1 MVLGITGKYCAGKSA
16 VSEVLSAWGWHIIDV
31 DRLGHHALIEKRDE
45 VLQRFG
51 RELDDGAGGI
61 DRKRLGAIVFRNRT
75 ALRYLERIVHP
86 SMVAMVDSRLA
97 ELGVSG
103 APGGAGGAGS
113 DAPGGAGAAGS
124 DQTAADSA
132 PGAPGAPAEP
142 GAPAGGGAPGAPA
155 GGDPP
160 EPDSTADHAA
170 AGVDAAGA
178 PAGPRVAINAALLY
192 PMGLAERCDRVAWVH
207 AGFFARF
214 RRARR
219 RDGIG
224 LLEMLRREHA
234 QKRIRP
240 QFYRVDVDIVT
251 VTNTGERATLE
262 RRLHEIIAG

>member
-16 VSEVLSAWGWHIIDV
+16 VSEVFAAWGWHIIDV

-75 ALRYLERIVHP
+75 ALRYLESIVHP
-86 SMVAMVDSRLA
+86 SMVAMVDHELA
-97 ELGVSG
+97 EIGTVTE
-103 APGGAGGAGS
+103 AVE
-113 DAPGGAGAAGS
+113 
-124 DQTAADSA
+124 ADR
-132 PGAPGAPAEP
+132 
-142 GAPAGGGAPGAPA
+142 
-155 GGDPP
+155 
-160 EPDSTADHAA
+160 AA
-170 AGVDAAGA
+170 AGTERAAAGGEK
-178 PAGPRVAINAALLY
+178 PKVAINAALLY
-192 PMGLAERCDRVAWVH
+192 PMGLAERCDRVIWVY
-207 AGFFARF
+207 AGFLARF

-251 VTNTGERATLE
+251 VTNNGDRTTLE
-262 RRLHEIIAG
+262 RRLHEIVDS